1 MNIKLANRQK
11 IVKLLLEA
19 YDIPQI
25 GIDIVMEEM
34 EITFTDGR
42 IYQAEL
48 DVNGRN
54 KQRLYDVMPNLDRE
68 GAN

>member
-1 MNIKLANRQK
+1 MTKLANRQK

-34 EITFTDGR
+34 EIAFIDGR
-42 IYQAEL
+42 IYQAHL